1 MTGASIE
8 EVNRLLYIS
17 LWQNI
22 EQEQLQNRGGAGE
35 CTYLG
40 SCLPKDFSLSR
51 QGMHSQV
58 HGSRSYVGMVEPPPS
73 CPSGSREHRLEVKAG
88 ITFKKPTPSG
98 LLLPA
103 RFHLLSALQH
113 SKAVN
118 GEPVKNILECSNSNT
133 RPVTGN
139 GFEAAIQVNL
149 WQMGTR
155 VVPET
160 GPLWERERA
169 CLGETGKR
177 QREPRKWMLYVG
189 E

>member
-22 EQEQLQNRGGAGE
+22 EQKQLQNRGAAGE

-40 SCLPKDFSLSR
+40 SCLPKDFSLSW

-73 CPSGSREHRLEVKAG
+73 CPPGSREHRLEAKAG
-88 ITFKKPTPSG
+88 ITFKRPTPSG

-103 RFHLLSALQH
+103 RLHPLSALQH

-118 GEPVKNILECSNSNT
+118 REPVKNIPDSNLNT
-133 RPVTGN
+133 RPVTRN
-139 GFEAAIQVNL
+139 GFEAAGQVNL

-160 GPLWERERA
+160 GPLWE
-169 CLGETGKR
+169 
-177 QREPRKWMLYVG
+177 
-189 E
+189 